1 MKKKVLF
8 VINTLGRAGAEM
20 ALMELLKKLDPRE
33 YEVSLYVLLGQGEL
47 ADRIPEYVSLKNKDL
62 DQCSVLSEEGRKHI
76 YKYILKA
83 MFRRGNVFYRL
94 PYMISALAVMI
105 RNHKIWPDKL
115 LWRVIADSGERFGE
129 EYDLAV
135 AYLEGGST
143 YYVADYVKAKKKAAF
158 VHIDYTQ
165 AGYTRKLDRDC
176 YLGFDAVFPI
186 ADEVRD
192 KFLQVYPECK
202 EKTVVFHNM
211 LNQAEIKEKAEL
223 PGGFTDDFPGIRIL
237 TVGRLSYQKSYPV
250 AIEAMRLLRQEG
262 YEARWYVLG
271 DGPERQNLEH
281 QIASAGLEKD
291 FILVGAVD
299 NPYPYYAQTDIYV
312 HATRFEGKSIAIQEA
327 QILGC
332 PIVASDSS
340 GNREQITEGEDG
352 TLCRLDPES
361 VKAAIADLIQDK
373 EKRLKFGRAAAEK
386 KIAYE
391 EDFALFTALLENE
404 D

>member
-237 TVGRLSYQKSYPV
+237 TVGRLSYQKS
-250 AIEAMRLLRQEG
+250 
-262 YEARWYVLG
+262 
-271 DGPERQNLEH
+271 
-281 QIASAGLEKD
+281 
-291 FILVGAVD
+291 
-299 NPYPYYAQTDIYV
+299 
-312 HATRFEGKSIAIQEA
+312 
-327 QILGC
+327 
-332 PIVASDSS
+332 
-340 GNREQITEGEDG
+340 
-352 TLCRLDPES
+352 
-361 VKAAIADLIQDK
+361 
-373 EKRLKFGRAAAEK
+373 
-386 KIAYE
+386 
-391 EDFALFTALLENE
+391 
-404 D
+404 